1 MKFLFMA
8 DDKFF
13 HTLQKSIQYL
23 IKNYDNPHIYLYDW
37 GIDNQN
43 IKKILS
49 YQSDIKIID
58 WKNRIKNISTTQS
71 MLENL
76 PNSNNIY
83 LKSIKVNKL
92 IRHIINL
99 ILKFKYPPKIYDKLI
114 KHRYNFFRFESIGLE
129 KIECFIDFSKR
140 IGNEKALFLDA
151 DAILIKNI
159 NHVFKSSFDLAFT
172 LRRKNE
178 IDFTY
183 GRCDVLNAGVIF
195 FGKNSNKRN
204 IFLDEWKKTAL
215 NTNENIRDQTG
226 LTRLL
231 QKSFSKKEFIYD
243 CEKKIN
249 IQNKFVKVKILPCEM
264 YNFNWIEELIENN
277 SILNEIHVLH
287 FKGSRHN
294 LHTFNNLC
302 RELKLE

>member
-13 HTLQKSIQYL
+13 HTLKKSIQYL

-37 GIDNQN
+37 GINDQN
-43 IKKILS
+43 IKEVLS
-49 YQSDIKIID
+49 YRSNIKIIN
-58 WKNRIKNISTTQS
+58 WKNRIRNIPVTQS

-76 PNSNNIY
+76 PNSNNIF
-83 LKSIKVNKL
+83 LKSIKENKL
-92 IRHIINL
+92 RRFLKSL
-99 ILKFKYPPKIYDKLI
+99 ILKFKYPRNIYDNLN
-114 KHRYNFFRFESIGLE
+114 KHKNNFFRFESIGLE

-159 NHVFKSSFDLAFT
+159 EHVYESSFDIALT
-172 LRRKNE
+172 LRRTNE
-178 IDFTY
+178 IDFSY

-195 FGKNSNKRN
+195 FGENKYKRN
-204 IFLDEWKKTAL
+204 IFLDEWKKIAL

-231 QKSFSKKEFIYD
+231 QKSFSKKEFFYNY
-243 CEKKIN
+243 EKNIKIKN
-249 IQNKFVKVKILPCEM
+249 NFIKIKLLPCEK
-264 YNFNWIEELIENN
+264 YNFNWIEELTKNN
-277 SILNEIHVLH
+277 SLLNEIHILH

-294 LHTFNNLC
+294 LHTFDNLFK
-302 RELKLE
+302 ELKLE